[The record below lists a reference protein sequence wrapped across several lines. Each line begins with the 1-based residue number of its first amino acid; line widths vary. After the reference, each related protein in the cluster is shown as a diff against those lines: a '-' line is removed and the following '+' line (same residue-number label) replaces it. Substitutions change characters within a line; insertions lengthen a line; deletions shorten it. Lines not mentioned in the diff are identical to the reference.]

1 MELRFFTKNNQNV
14 DNDSSHK
21 DFISPEKEA
30 KMRQHLMGHT
40 SEKSGNIYNQRY
52 IREKANK
59 ILLDLQ
65 IEFQKKAD
73 NYESE

>member
-1 MELRFFTKNNQNV
+1 
-14 DNDSSHK
+14 
-21 DFISPEKEA
+21 
-30 KMRQHLMGHT
+30 MRQHLMGHT

-59 ILLDLQ
+59 ILLDFQ
-65 IEFQKKAD
+65 IEFQKKVD